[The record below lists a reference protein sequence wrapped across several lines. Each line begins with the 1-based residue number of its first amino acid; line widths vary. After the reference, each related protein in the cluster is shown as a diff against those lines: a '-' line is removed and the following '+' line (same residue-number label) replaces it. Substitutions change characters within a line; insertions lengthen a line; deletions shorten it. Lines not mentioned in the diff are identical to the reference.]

1 MLSQEQRTR
10 QTYRYDCIRGA
21 FNGIIYV
28 GLMTLAL
35 LIAIRYHEAPKWI
48 KTFIASAESIGRLIT
63 PLTLFLGYRLKL
75 PTARLT
81 CIYMILTAAALIGAS
96 LAPGIA
102 FYTTTVIITYI
113 LFAQPPQLML
123 HIYSQNYNKAER
135 GSRVSTMFVLSTT
148 AGIIISFFFG
158 RWLNVDITS
167 YHIQLLLMA
176 FCALLAAAAVYRI
189 PSTPL
194 GKQASGS
201 AWENFS
207 LAWRDKLFGW
217 LILGYVLLG
226 IGNAMVIPIRI
237 EYMANIAYDIN
248 ASNFHITLITVV
260 IPGASMIISTK
271 IWGFIFDRV
280 NFITVR
286 LLINLCFIASFLTF
300 FNSTDLVT
308 LGISTMINGFAIA
321 GGMIVWHLWVTKVAP
336 KEKVPAYMSA
346 HISFSGI
353 KGLVAPAIGYLI
365 LHLLS
370 PNAVALTA
378 SALIVLSSLMFAC
391 VWKEK
396 RIK

>member
-1 MLSQEQRTR
+1 MALQEQRTQ
-10 QTYRYDCIRGA
+10 QTYRYDCIRGT

-28 GLMTLAL
+28 GLMTLTL
-35 LIAIRYHEAPKWI
+35 LVAIRYHEAPKWI

-63 PLTLFLGYRLKL
+63 PITLCLCYRLKL

-81 CIYMILTAAALIGAS
+81 CIYMILITMTLIGAS
-96 LAPGIA
+96 LAPDIT
-102 FYTTTVIITYI
+102 FYATAIIITYI

-123 HIYSQNYNKAER
+123 HIYSQNYSKAER
-135 GSRVSTMFVLSTT
+135 GSRVSTMFVFSTT
-148 AGIIISFFFG
+148 AGIIISFLFG
-158 RWLNVDITS
+158 RWLNIDITS
-167 YHIQLLLMA
+167 YHVQLLLMA
-176 FCALLAAAAVYRI
+176 ICSLLAAVAAYKI
-189 PSTPL
+189 PSTSL

-207 LAWRDKLFGW
+207 LAWKDKLFGW
-217 LILGYVLLG
+217 LIFGYALLG

-237 EYMANIAYDIN
+237 EYMANITYNIN
-248 ASNFHITLITVV
+248 ASNFHITLINVV

-280 NFITVR
+280 HFITIR
-286 LLINLCFIASFLTF
+286 LLINLCFIISCLTF

-308 LGISTMINGFAIA
+308 LGISAMINGFAIA

-336 KEKVPAYMSA
+336 KEKIPAYMSS
-346 HISFSGI
+346 HTSFSGI
-353 KGLVAPAIGYLI
+353 KGLIAPAIGYLI
-365 LHLLS
+365 LHLFS
-370 PNAVALTA
+370 PNAVAITA